1 MSTARKQE
9 GCTRRG
15 GDGEGTAEAKSQW
28 QEQVRPGKTSQNAS
42 RRVGVLVIPISQRG
56 KLRLSKVEPP
66 AGQWQIAGSSPS
78 LSEVTVT
85 LGGGWVG
92 PWREDRQAGQARQA
106 RWWCVKRKRDL
117 LKDGWITE
125 AGGEEW
131 GRGDDGPS
139 DRGGAWPLG
148 TKDHIPSGPPWWAE
162 GGPAWCPS
170 PTQRTG
176 LWDSGGRIPPSLT
189 EGG

>member
-1 MSTARKQE
+1 MWTWAKVTQSIRAPTWLPHARSQE
-9 GCTRRG
+9 TSCEHSQEAGRVHQAG
-15 GDGEGTAEAKSQW
+15 WGWGSTAEAKSRW

-85 LGGGWVG
+85 PGGGWVG
-92 PWREDRQAGQARQA
+92 PWREDRQAGQAR
-106 RWWCVKRKRDL
+106 WWRVKRKRDL
-117 LKDGWITE
+117 LKDRWITG

-131 GRGDDGPS
+131 GR
-139 DRGGAWPLG
+139 
-148 TKDHIPSGPPWWAE
+148 
-162 GGPAWCPS
+162 
-170 PTQRTG
+170 
-176 LWDSGGRIPPSLT
+176 
-189 EGG
+189 